1 MLGRMQE
8 IILGTMQGKL
18 QGIRTGIANQNANQ
32 NGNGNVVAARAEAK
46 EFDLMVIA
54 AETEEIEEVNVKCIL
69 MANLQ
74 QASTSGTHANKAPVY
89 DSNGSAEVH
98 QYENCYNNEIFN
110 MFTQEEQY
118 TELLGSTIEP
128 HMVQQNDSNVIS
140 ANSSIEHSVGIVEQH
155 PVTVEETCAFFESL
169 YNNLIIEVDKVN
181 SVNHKMKEANDELT
195 TELARY
201 KGQEKYTSNLQT
213 ELKRTKE
220 KFETYII
227 KKENEYAVLWNDWY
241 KKSQLGDIKG
251 KSMNTQC
258 ASNTIDPLSQKL
270 DDENVSVEFQVMSLE
285 KDNEHLKAIC
295 QNLFDYIKQT
305 RAQTKIRTDSLQ
317 EKLNDTIYENSN
329 IRRPQPRN
337 NTKNDRVLYESK
349 SSCIK
354 NKEVEV
360 EEHPRNLL
368 SLNNHKHMSYEGN
381 EIKLTIR
388 NDKSEVVCATC
399 KQCLINANH
408 DVCVF
413 NYVNGMNSCDNTQTA
428 NVSNTANQKKLKPN
442 VKKSKKSCSKERL
455 ASPRPR
461 KPRSCLR
468 WSPTGRIFY
477 FSGKI
482 IDSSDSE
489 CKFDT
494 FVCEDASASNP
505 QEPISKRFSNSTS
518 FLSRLSKFVYGALTR
533 VVLSI

>member
-32 NGNGNVVAARAEAK
+32 NGNGNVVAARAEGNGNNGNQIRCYNCRRVGHYARNYTVRPRRRDAAYLQTQLLIGQK
-46 EFDLMVIA
+46 E
-54 AETEEIEEVNVKCIL
+54 E
-69 MANLQ
+69 
-74 QASTSGTHANKAPVY
+74 QAFTSSTHVDNAPVY
-89 DSNGSAEVH
+89 DSDGS
-98 QYENCYNNEIFN
+98 
-110 MFTQEEQY
+110 TKY
-118 TELLGSTIEP
+118 TELLESTIEP

-468 WSPTGRIFY
+468 WSPTGRTFDV
-477 FSGKI
+477 SGNI

-494 FVCEDASASNP
+494 SVSDNASAFNLH
-505 QEPISKRFSNSTS
+505 EPTSKRFPKSTS
-518 FLSRLSKFVYGALTR
+518 FLGRLSKFVYGAL
-533 VVLSI
+533 